1 MKRPLYSKP
10 DNFSISPYLSLL
22 PSKGMIGNLEQISN
36 SIFARLESV
45 QVAKRNMQLSGDTN
59 GMRGLQAEETML
71 KHVLDW
77 LAMSTEGKK

>member
-1 MKRPLYSKP
+1 MKRSIYSAP

-22 PSKGMIGNLEQISN
+22 PSQGSIGCLEQISN

-45 QVAKRNMQLSGDTN
+45 QVAKRNMQLTGDN
-59 GMRGLQAEETML
+59 SGMRGLQAEETML